1 MELSLPAIEDQ
12 LYLGHIQGAC
22 LYLPGHEQ
30 SLLFLDGR
38 GVGQVYRLLL
48 DAGYRRHGMHLYRP
62 DCLSCSECRVLRIP
76 VARFEPTR
84 SQRRVWKRGQSMFR
98 HELGEPE
105 YSREKLE
112 LYERYLAHQHKRTE
126 KKDEALSAAHYREFF
141 VDSFL
146 APQTRELRIYVRDP
160 EEPAAPE
167 RLAGVAILD
176 QAGDA
181 LSAVYFFFDPD
192 CARHSPGTYA
202 ILLEIELAKE
212 MGLRYF
218 YPGFYIPGCAAMA
231 YKANFGPHEIR
242 TPGERHWIPGAEFR
256 QKIAPDLKVP
266 AEKVD
271 IENVIDNS

>member
-1 MELSLPAIEDQ
+1 M
-12 LYLGHIQGAC
+12 YLGHIQGSC
-22 LYLPGHEQ
+22 SYLPGRDQ

-62 DCLSCSECRVLRIP
+62 DCVGCHECRVLRIP
-76 VARFEPTR
+76 VKDFQPTR
-84 SQRRVWKRGQSMFR
+84 SQRRVWKRGQSVFR
-98 HELGEPE
+98 HEVGKPE

-112 LYERYLAHQHKRTE
+112 LYERYLAHQHDRTE
-126 KKDEALSAAHYREFF
+126 KKDEALSAAHYCEFF

-146 APQTRELRIYVRDP
+146 EPHTHELRIYFRDP
-160 EEPAAPE
+160 EQPDAAE

-192 CARHSPGTYA
+192 FARHSPGTYA
-202 ILLEIELAKE
+202 IVLEIEIAKE

-218 YPGFYIPGCAAMA
+218 YPGFYIRGCAAMA

-242 TPGERHWIPGAEFR
+242 TPGERTWFSGEEFR
-256 QKIAPDLKVP
+256 QNSAPDLKVP
-266 AEKVD
+266 PAKVD
-271 IENVIDNS
+271 KNKVIDNS